1 MTTDDLLCRACE
13 VQNTV
18 ELNQIKFRRD
28 IQDNDVL
35 LMLRIIRLLN
45 FHDLSHHRL
54 ILSSRL
60 ELVSVVLPLRSFS
73 TNYVYVYFYRSRST
87 AENIKKVLLHFYSSQ
102 NISAAKKEIASH
114 C

>member
-87 AENIKKVLLHFYSSQ
+87 AENIKKVLLHFYSSH